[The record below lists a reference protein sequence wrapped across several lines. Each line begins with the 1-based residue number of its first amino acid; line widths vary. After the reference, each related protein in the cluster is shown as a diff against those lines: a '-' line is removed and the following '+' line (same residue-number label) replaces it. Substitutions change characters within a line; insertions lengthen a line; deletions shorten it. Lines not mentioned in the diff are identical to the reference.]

1 MANKKKRGKKGKAK
15 KRAKPVSKKDVS
27 HHLKKISHYI
37 DKMSAKGYG
46 KKYIQKELLA
56 VGWPKELINEG
67 LSKMRGEIKRIE
79 MTPHLFGRLLFILII
94 LMVIGVYVL
103 LLFNEIFIEM
113 INYVA
118 YWSLYII
125 LGLLVVSLIVLLR
138 PLPIYEKIKNA
149 YKERREIAD
158 ERKRLKR
165 KEKIRIALEKKRRE
179 AEKIRLKKEE
189 KRKSKEERIKR
200 ILEEK
205 RIKEE
210 EKKRKILEKKV
221 AKEERAR
228 LKKEEKIRRK
238 AEKLKL
244 KAGRGSIFSR
254 LFRRGEGKKEL
265 LEKGK
270 EDKLKLKEERR
281 KREEEEKERR
291 RAEKLKLKGER
302 GGFFSRL
309 FRRGEEKKEL
319 LEKGKEEKL
328 KLKEEE
334 KKKEEEKERRRAE
347 KLKEAKPGIFS
358 RLFGRKE
365 RVLEKIKRKEEKKKL
380 KKENKRLKK
389 EEKEV
394 KKEEK
399 LRLKEEKRQEK
410 ERRKAQKLRLKEE
423 EKRKE
428 EDEEKEEKKEKVH
441 LVRVIPKALKIEIG
455 KYDTDLDVLYKI
467 IEKSGRIKLSAISR
481 YFGVDQK
488 KAEEWAKILQD
499 HKLAEIHYPPVGEPE
514 LKKIRKPKK
523 DIKIPKPSNP

>member
-179 AEKIRLKKEE
+179 AEKIRLKNIRRKEDKRRGKE
-189 KRKSKEERIKR
+189 KEDIREEGSKRRKSKAKKRGEDKKKSREIKAKSRKGKYFFKIIQERR
-200 ILEEK
+200 REK
-205 RIKEE
+205 RI
-210 EKKRKILEKKV
+210 I
-221 AKEERAR
+221 
-228 LKKEEKIRRK
+228 
-238 AEKLKL
+238 
-244 KAGRGSIFSR
+244 
-254 LFRRGEGKKEL
+254 GE
-265 LEKGK
+265 
-270 EDKLKLKEERR
+270 R
-281 KREEEEKERR
+281 KRERKRR
-291 RAEKLKLKGER
+291 
-302 GGFFSRL
+302 
-309 FRRGEEKKEL
+309 
-319 LEKGKEEKL
+319 
-328 KLKEEE
+328 
-334 KKKEEEKERRRAE
+334 
-347 KLKEAKPGIFS
+347 
-358 RLFGRKE
+358 
-365 RVLEKIKRKEEKKKL
+365 
-380 KKENKRLKK
+380 
-389 EEKEV
+389 
-394 KKEEK
+394 
-399 LRLKEEKRQEK
+399 
-410 ERRKAQKLRLKEE
+410 
-423 EKRKE
+423 
-428 EDEEKEEKKEKVH
+428 
-441 LVRVIPKALKIEIG
+441 
-455 KYDTDLDVLYKI
+455 
-467 IEKSGRIKLSAISR
+467 
-481 YFGVDQK
+481 
-488 KAEEWAKILQD
+488 
-499 HKLAEIHYPPVGEPE
+499 
-514 LKKIRKPKK
+514 
-523 DIKIPKPSNP
+523 